1 MIKMGSPR
9 ATYIGPTIARYK
21 PLVLVVQSAHF
32 EPAENKAEFDAML
45 TDIGD
50 AVYTRSRLIS
60 VLAGLYPPV
69 NIHLDS
75 VGGGYAEL
83 LNIQLNRY
91 KDDMSI
97 DEFPDGPSIT
107 HRSLFEYHRIR
118 DDLVD
123 FFQGKRD
130 SPERVASE
138 LSDYVGLISMLS
150 TFALHG
156 SEIKIMPYDH
166 DSNLVRESIN
176 GNRKLQVV
184 GAKERDDKLY
194 EFLVRNSNGDD
205 TTSILFTGGGHEIER
220 LRTSSFFDSS
230 LIQVGFSDSTL
241 AVIGALPYEEG
252 VQYPDEMK
260 DKITRFLKEGGL
272 EVIVDINFE
281 PRQLI
286 VTP

>member
-1 MIKMGSPR
+1 M
-9 ATYIGPTIARYK
+9 
-21 PLVLVVQSAHF
+21 VLKKRSMS
-32 EPAENKAEFDAML
+32 DAML